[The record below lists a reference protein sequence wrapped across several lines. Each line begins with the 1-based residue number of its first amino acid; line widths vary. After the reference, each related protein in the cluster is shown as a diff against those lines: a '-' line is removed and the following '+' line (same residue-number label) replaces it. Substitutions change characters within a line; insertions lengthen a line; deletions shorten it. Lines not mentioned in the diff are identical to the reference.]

1 MDNITE
7 YIKPELLILVP
18 VLIVIG
24 LFLKETEKVNDKYI
38 PTILGAAGVV
48 LSALYVSAVSGI
60 SLMGIFTAITQGVL
74 VAGAA
79 VYVDQIAKQAKK

>member
-24 LFLKETEKVNDKYI
+24 LFLKKTEKVNDKYI